1 MEEKIAFVFDTNFI
15 VQNQN
20 LSEVIKKLDNKYI
33 PYVTQVSIEE
43 RKVQQCAVKKTAYE
57 KALKLCKEIK
67 ALLTIKSYSDLEAE
81 LIKHK
86 EAIQHGYESVF
97 KEHIIKYEI
106 SSDLFDTILTR
117 AYNKIPPFN
126 DNDKASDKG
135 FKDTLMWL
143 SIIEFFKNNGEDEI
157 VFLTNDKCFTE
168 KSDALNKEFEEYAK
182 KKIKIMENSMFGT
195 LLENRKSTE
204 STPKKEIPN
213 IEKIREQLRDTLDSI
228 CWTTEYNYFGDEE
241 YYRGFLTS
249 IQFDEI
255 YIKSIMDNLE
265 NVIQDHI
272 FSDKIKVSVFLDN
285 DNRIYNDRKI
295 DITIIEKLN
304 KLYKETSSNFPEHL
318 SALIKTVT
326 EKLNENY
333 EEVDI
338 ITDTEVPF

>member
-20 LSEVIKKLDNKYI
+20 LSEVIKKLDKKYI

-43 RKVQQCAVKKTAYE
+43 RKAQQCAAKKSAYVE
-57 KALKLCKEIK
+57 ALRLRNEIK

-126 DNDKASDKG
+126 DNDNASDKG

-143 SIIEFFKNNGEDEI
+143 SIMEFFKNSGENEI
-157 VFLTNDKCFTE
+157 VFLTDDKGFINKT
-168 KSDALNKEFEEYAK
+168 DDLTKEFEEYTG
-182 KKIKIMENSMFGT
+182 KKIQIKKNSMFGT
-195 LLENRKSTE
+195 LLENKKSTE

-249 IQFDEI
+249 IQFDEV